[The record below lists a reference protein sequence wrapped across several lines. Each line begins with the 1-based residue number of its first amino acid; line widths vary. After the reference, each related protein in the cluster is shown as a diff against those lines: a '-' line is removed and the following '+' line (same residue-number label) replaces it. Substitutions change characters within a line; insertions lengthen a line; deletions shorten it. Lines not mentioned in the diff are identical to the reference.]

1 MSSQLH
7 KSFFSNFKDKKEE
20 KTSTQQPGLQL
31 KNISHIIKLCYLF
44 LYICIYIYNYLTV
57 FNLLETKKTE

>member
-44 LYICIYIYNYLTV
+44 LYIYNYLTV